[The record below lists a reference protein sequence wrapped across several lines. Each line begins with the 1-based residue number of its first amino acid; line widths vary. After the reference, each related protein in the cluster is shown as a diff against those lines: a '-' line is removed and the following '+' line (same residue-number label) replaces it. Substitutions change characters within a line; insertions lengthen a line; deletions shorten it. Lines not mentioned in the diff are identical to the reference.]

1 MQEIPSVSIP
11 ARPNDRSFARPTKSF
26 GRGRARASASIR
38 VEKVFK
44 YKLDFYYQQALIY
57 LGTLF
62 LYAGIKG
69 SFIEDQFVVVF
80 RDPIVYIIMLFL
92 LVSLVVLV
100 LNWIRDRKLI
110 ITDDKIIF
118 HNRYQ
123 QREIKISDIEWMHI
137 GREMLVQTAGRFQ
150 MVVFKMKGRRRLF
163 RIRVGRY
170 ERDRELV
177 AEMERIA
184 ESVPK
189 GKRGR
194 FGMRRRKL
202 V

>member
-1 MQEIPSVSIP
+1 M
-11 ARPNDRSFARPTKSF
+11 
-26 GRGRARASASIR
+26 
-38 VEKVFK
+38 EKVFK

-57 LGTLF
+57 LATLV

-69 SFIEDQFVVVF
+69 SFIEDQFVFVF
-80 RDPIVYIIMLFL
+80 RDPIVYIITLFV
-92 LVSLVVLV
+92 LVSVVVLA

-123 QREIKISDIEWMHI
+123 ERAISLGDIEWMHI

-150 MVVFKMKGRRRLF
+150 MVVFKIKGRRRLF

-177 AEMERIA
+177 VEMERIA
-184 ESVPK
+184 ERVPK

-194 FGMRRRKL
+194 FGMRRRKS